1 MSQIDMHA
9 RSLGDDLRE
18 NHVHLLVISCL
29 VATNAFSGIDAVPGI
44 RQDTTTRALVDSSST
59 HRIATPATALPALGT
74 VESAVAMS
82 YSMTERMMT
91 PLEARAD
98 DFSAFAL
105 PDNSLLATSNV
116 SDTTSRSQ
124 RPRAIEYSD
133 AYHVRLKIHQIGAY
147 AMLPLFITEYFVGQK
162 LLNSTTRP
170 QSLRSAHSLLA
181 GGVGI
186 VFAVNTVTGAWNFWD
201 ARKDPKGRT
210 RREIHSALMLASDV
224 GVLLTAISGSNAKH
238 SLASARTHRTIAI
251 SSIALS
257 AVGTGMM
264 WLWRDK

>member
-1 MSQIDMHA
+1 M
-9 RSLGDDLRE
+9 
-18 NHVHLLVISCL
+18 HLLVISCL
-29 VATNAFSGIDAVPGI
+29 VAANAFSGTDAVPGI
-44 RQDTTTRALVDSSST
+44 RADTTTRALVDSSGT
-59 HRIATPATALPALGT
+59 HRIATPAEPVPALGT
-74 VESAVAMS
+74 VESAVATS
-82 YSMTERMMT
+82 FSMTERLMA
-91 PLEARAD
+91 PLETRID
-98 DFSAFAL
+98 DFSTIAL
-105 PDNSLLATSNV
+105 ADEPLIATTSV
-116 SDTTSRSQ
+116 SDTTTRSQ

-147 AMLPLFITEYFVGQK
+147 AMLPLFISEYFVGQK

-170 QSLRSAHSLLA
+170 QGLRSAHSLIA
-181 GGVGI
+181 GGVGV

-210 RREIHSALMLASDV
+210 RRVIHSALMLASDA
-224 GVLLTAISGSNAKH
+224 GVLLTAISGGDANH
-238 SLASARTHRTIAI
+238 SLANARTHRTIAI